1 MKRRFEPI
9 PEVSF
14 RKEIGGQDGAKSID
28 GPGEFRFKFQI
39 AQEQIGDE
47 SDPQLGQQGVLRS
60 ADKAFNFELL
70 LDGFEEEFNLPA
82 VFVKLSDG
90 FSGPGEVVG
99 QEDDDVAGF
108 GIFGADAAQ
117 ALGEFLFGIEAFELY
132 DVV

>member
-1 MKRRFEPI
+1 MEWSIQPI

-28 GPGEFRFKFQI
+28 GPGEFRFEFQI
-39 AQEQIGDE
+39 AQKQIGDK

-60 ADKAFNFELL
+60 ADEAFDLELL
-70 LDGFEEEFNLPA
+70 LDGFEEEFDLPA

-99 QEDDDVAGF
+99 QEDDDVAG
-108 GIFGADAAQ
+108 
-117 ALGEFLFGIEAFELY
+117 
-132 DVV
+132 